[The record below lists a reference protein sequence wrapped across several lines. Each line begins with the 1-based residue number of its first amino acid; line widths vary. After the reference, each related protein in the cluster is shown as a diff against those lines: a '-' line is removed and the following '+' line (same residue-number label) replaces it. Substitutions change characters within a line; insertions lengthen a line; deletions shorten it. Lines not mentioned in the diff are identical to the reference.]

1 MRLVNLIIHHYVSPV
16 NTKVAKMRI
25 ILLHFCNLSF
35 IINLKG
41 ECFEMS
47 VGEKMKQRRKE
58 LKISAD
64 EIAEKLNVSRSTIF
78 RYEKGDIEKLPTNI
92 LNELAVILKTTP
104 AYLMGWE
111 SSNKN
116 DITTIY
122 NELKPPR
129 KEVVYQFA
137 ERQLKEQN
145 EQPKV
150 VQLPIIEDD
159 KEIEILSGHQS
170 AAGFAILGDD
180 SNMTS
185 TVMKA
190 SKVPNGAD
198 EVVAIKGNSMEPL
211 IMDGE
216 QVFIRHQ
223 PSVEN
228 GEIAIVAIL
237 DDGITCKK
245 VYYDDA
251 EGTVTL
257 ESVNDDY
264 EDMVFPV
271 EDIRIIG
278 KVLGK

>member
-1 MRLVNLIIHHYVSPV
+1 MNILKEKRLEKNMTLEDVGNLVGVGKSTVRKWENGMIENMGRDKIVAISKALGISPLD
-16 NTKVAKMRI
+16 
-25 ILLHFCNLSF
+25 IL
-35 IINLKG
+35 G
-41 ECFEMS
+41 MS
-47 VGEKMKQRRKE
+47 ENDLPQ
-58 LKISAD
+58 
-64 EIAEKLNVSRSTIF
+64 STI
-78 RYEKGDIEKLPTNI
+78 E
-92 LNELAVILKTTP
+92 A
-104 AYLMGWE
+104 
-111 SSNKN
+111 
-116 DITTIY
+116 IY
-122 NELKPPR
+122 NQLEKPR
-129 KEVVYQFA
+129 QVKVYNFA
-137 ERQLKEQN
+137 ERQLQEQDN
-145 EQPKV
+145 APKV

-228 GEIAIVAIL
+228 GEIAIVAIF

>member
-1 MRLVNLIIHHYVSPV
+1 MNKEIFGERLKLIRLEKKLSLEELGKIIGVSKTTLSKYERAMREPKI
-16 NTKVAKMRI
+16 T
-25 ILLHFCNLSF
+25 
-35 IINLKG
+35 IINDLAAY
-41 ECFEMS
+41 FE
-47 VGEKMKQRRKE
+47 VPVEWLIGY
-58 LKISAD
+58 D
-64 EIAEKLNVSRSTIF
+64 ENK
-78 RYEKGDIEKLPTNI
+78 YTN
-92 LNELAVILKTTP
+92 
-104 AYLMGWE
+104 
-111 SSNKN
+111 
-116 DITTIY
+116 ITTIY
-122 NELKPPR
+122 NELEPPR
-129 KEVVYQFA
+129 QKVVYKFA
-137 ERQLKEQN
+137 ERQLQEQN
-145 EQPKV
+145 KKPKV
-150 VQLPIIEDD
+150 VHLPIIEDD
-159 KEIEILSGHQS
+159 EEIEILSGHES

-198 EVVAIKGNSMEPL
+198 EVVVIKGNSMEPL

>member
-1 MRLVNLIIHHYVSPV
+1 MIGESIRRL
-16 NTKVAKMRI
+16 
-25 ILLHFCNLSF
+25 
-35 IINLKG
+35 
-41 ECFEMS
+41 
-47 VGEKMKQRRKE
+47 RKE
-58 LKISAD
+58 RKLTLEELANNLNAMYPDTLNFNKGKLSKWENGKEEPKLSSIRILADYFGISID
-64 EIAEKLNVSRSTIF
+64 SMYSGNTEN
-78 RYEKGDIEKLPTNI
+78 NI
-92 LNELAVILKTTP
+92 LNL
-104 AYLMGWE
+104 Y
-111 SSNKN
+111 NKLN
-116 DITTIY
+116 DI
-122 NELKPPR
+122 
-129 KEVVYQFA
+129 
-137 ERQLKEQN
+137 RQKKVLTYTEKQLSEQN
-145 EQPKV
+145 SKII
-150 VQLPIIEDD
+150 QLPTIEED

-198 EVVAIKGNSMEPL
+198 EVVEIKGNSMEPL
-211 IMDGE
+211 IMNGE
-216 QVFIRHQ
+216 QIFIRHQ

-228 GEIAIVAIL
+228 GEIAIVAII

-257 ESVNDDY
+257 ESVNDEY

>member
-1 MRLVNLIIHHYVSPV
+1 MNKEIFGERLKLIRLEKKLSLEELGKIIGVSKTTLSKYERAMREPKI
-16 NTKVAKMRI
+16 T
-25 ILLHFCNLSF
+25 
-35 IINLKG
+35 IINDLAAY
-41 ECFEMS
+41 FE
-47 VGEKMKQRRKE
+47 VPVEWLIGY
-58 LKISAD
+58 D
-64 EIAEKLNVSRSTIF
+64 ENK
-78 RYEKGDIEKLPTNI
+78 YTNI
-92 LNELAVILKTTP
+92 T
-104 AYLMGWE
+104 
-111 SSNKN
+111 S
-116 DITTIY
+116 IY
-122 NELKPPR
+122 NELEPPR
-129 KEVVYQFA
+129 QEVVYKFA
-137 ERQLKEQN
+137 ERQLQEQN
-145 EQPKV
+145 KKPKV
-150 VQLPIIEDD
+150 VQLPTIEDD
-159 KEIEILSGHQS
+159 YEVELVCGHES

-198 EVVAIKGNSMEPL
+198 EVVVIKGNSMEPL

>member
-1 MRLVNLIIHHYVSPV
+1 MGDLGNKDIMAKNIKYYMDKNGIGRNKLSDDLDIRYTTLTDWINAKTYPRIDKIEILANYFGISKSDLVEDRNHD
-16 NTKVAKMRI
+16 
-25 ILLHFCNLSF
+25 ILSIYN
-35 IINLKG
+35 K
-41 ECFEMS
+41 
-47 VGEKMKQRRKE
+47 
-58 LKISAD
+58 
-64 EIAEKLNVSRSTIF
+64 
-78 RYEKGDIEKLPTNI
+78 
-92 LNELAVILKTTP
+92 LNELRQGKVYKYAENQL
-104 AYLMGWE
+104 LE
-111 SSNKN
+111 QKN
-116 DITTIY
+116 NII
-122 NELKPPR
+122 
-129 KEVVYQFA
+129 
-137 ERQLKEQN
+137 
-145 EQPKV
+145 
-150 VQLPIIEDD
+150 QLPAIEEDD
-159 KEIEILSGHQS
+159 ENVELVCGHQS

-198 EVVAIKGNSMEPL
+198 EIVEITGNSMEPL
-211 IMDGE
+211 IMKGE

-228 GEIAIVAIL
+228 GEIAIVAIF

-257 ESVNDDY
+257 ESVNDEY

>member
-1 MRLVNLIIHHYVSPV
+1 MRTNDEIID
-16 NTKVAKMRI
+16 
-25 ILLHFCNLSF
+25 
-35 IINLKG
+35 IINNLK
-41 ECFEMS
+41 E
-47 VGEKMKQRRKE
+47 
-58 LKISAD
+58 
-64 EIAEKLNVSRSTIF
+64 
-78 RYEKGDIEKLPTNI
+78 EKGLS
-92 LNELAVILKTTP
+92 LSELARRVNMAKSALSRYFNKTRQFPLNRVEDFAAVLGVSSEFILGFDTN
-104 AYLMGWE
+104 
-111 SSNKN
+111 SDKN
-116 DITTIY
+116 DITSIY

-129 KEVVYQFA
+129 QEVVYKFA
-137 ERQLKEQN
+137 ERQLQEQN
-145 EQPKV
+145 EKPKV
-150 VQLPIIEDD
+150 VKLPITEEDD
-159 KEIEILSGHQS
+159 EDVELVCGHQS
-170 AAGFAILGDD
+170 AAGFAMLGDD

-198 EVVAIKGNSMEPL
+198 EIVEITGNSMEPL
-211 IMDGE
+211 IMKGE

-228 GEIAIVAIL
+228 GEIAIVAIF

-257 ESVNDDY
+257 ESVNDEY

-278 KVLGK
+278 KVLAK

>member
-1 MRLVNLIIHHYVSPV
+1 MSEDLFSYRLKLLRSEKNISLEHLA
-16 NTKVAKMRI
+16 NKVGTSKAA
-25 ILLHFCNLSF
+25 LS
-35 IINLKG
+35 
-41 ECFEMS
+41 
-47 VGEKMKQRRKE
+47 
-58 LKISAD
+58 
-64 EIAEKLNVSRSTIF
+64 
-78 RYEKGDIEKLPTNI
+78 RYEKGERSPKIPI
-92 LNELAVILKTTP
+92 VGSLADFFGVNVAWLAGLSDEREIKST
-104 AYLMGWE
+104 
-111 SSNKN
+111 
-116 DITTIY
+116 ITSIY

-129 KEVVYQFA
+129 QKVVYKFA
-137 ERQLKEQN
+137 ERQLEEQN
-145 EQPKV
+145 KKPKV
-150 VQLPIIEDD
+150 VQLPTIEEDD
-159 KEIEILSGHQS
+159 EDIELVCGHQS

-185 TVMKA
+185 TVMLE
-190 SKVPNGAD
+190 SKVPRGAD
-198 EVVAIKGNSMEPL
+198 EQVEIKGNSMEPL

-228 GEIAIVAIL
+228 GEIAIVAIF

>member
-1 MRLVNLIIHHYVSPV
+1 MGDLGNKDIMAKNIKYYMDKNGIGRNKLSDDLDIRYTTLTDWINAKTYPRIDKIEILANYFGISKSDLVEDRNHD
-16 NTKVAKMRI
+16 
-25 ILLHFCNLSF
+25 ILSIYN
-35 IINLKG
+35 K
-41 ECFEMS
+41 
-47 VGEKMKQRRKE
+47 
-58 LKISAD
+58 
-64 EIAEKLNVSRSTIF
+64 
-78 RYEKGDIEKLPTNI
+78 
-92 LNELAVILKTTP
+92 LNELRQGKVYKYAENQL
-104 AYLMGWE
+104 LE
-111 SSNKN
+111 QKN
-116 DITTIY
+116 NII
-122 NELKPPR
+122 
-129 KEVVYQFA
+129 
-137 ERQLKEQN
+137 
-145 EQPKV
+145 
-150 VQLPIIEDD
+150 QLPAIEEDD
-159 KEIEILSGHQS
+159 ENVELVCGHQS

-198 EVVAIKGNSMEPL
+198 EIVEITGNSMEPL
-211 IMDGE
+211 IMKGE

-228 GEIAIVAIL
+228 GEIAIVAIF

-257 ESVNDDY
+257 ESVNDEY

-278 KVLGK
+278 KVLAK

>member
-1 MRLVNLIIHHYVSPV
+1 
-16 NTKVAKMRI
+16 
-25 ILLHFCNLSF
+25 
-35 IINLKG
+35 
-41 ECFEMS
+41 MS

-129 KEVVYQFA
+129 QEVVYKFA
-137 ERQLKEQN
+137 ERQLQEQN
-145 EQPKV
+145 EKPKV

-198 EVVAIKGNSMEPL
+198 EVVEIKGNSMEPL
-211 IMDGE
+211 IMNGE

>member
-1 MRLVNLIIHHYVSPV
+1 MNKEIFGERLKLIRLEKKLSLEELGKIIGVSKTTLSKYERAMREPKI
-16 NTKVAKMRI
+16 T
-25 ILLHFCNLSF
+25 
-35 IINLKG
+35 IINDLAAY
-41 ECFEMS
+41 FE
-47 VGEKMKQRRKE
+47 VPVEWLIGY
-58 LKISAD
+58 D
-64 EIAEKLNVSRSTIF
+64 ENK
-78 RYEKGDIEKLPTNI
+78 YTNI
-92 LNELAVILKTTP
+92 T
-104 AYLMGWE
+104 
-111 SSNKN
+111 S
-116 DITTIY
+116 IY
-122 NELKPPR
+122 NELEPPR
-129 KEVVYQFA
+129 QEVVYKFA
-137 ERQLKEQN
+137 ERQLQEQN
-145 EQPKV
+145 KKPKV
-150 VQLPIIEDD
+150 VHLPIIEDD
-159 KEIEILSGHQS
+159 EEIEILSGHES

-198 EVVAIKGNSMEPL
+198 EVVVIKGNSMEPL